1 VTDRRKQNM
10 TKQKPAAKSAKKP
23 PPKIQNVRWKGTIPR
38 AKIRK
43 AVREVL
49 KQKSEAN

>member
-1 VTDRRKQNM
+1 MPKR
-10 TKQKPAAKSAKKP
+10 KPAVKSAKKAAKKQP
-23 PPKIQNVRWKGTIPR
+23 PEIPTIRWKGTIPR

-49 KQKSEAN
+49 KGK

>member
-1 VTDRRKQNM
+1 M
-10 TKQKPAAKSAKKP
+10 AKQKAVAKSAKKTAKKP
-23 PPKIQNVRWKGTIPR
+23 PPEIPTIRWKGTIPR

-49 KQKSEAN
+49 KQKSGGN